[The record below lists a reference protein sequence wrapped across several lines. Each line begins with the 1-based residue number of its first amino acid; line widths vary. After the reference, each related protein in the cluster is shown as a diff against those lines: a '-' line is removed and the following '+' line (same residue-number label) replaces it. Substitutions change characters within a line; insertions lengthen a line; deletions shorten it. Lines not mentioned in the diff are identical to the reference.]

1 MADHPTI
8 STVYDLASPT
18 LPTTAV
24 TRRSLLGGAGIA
36 VGAAVLA
43 SPPGMSGVAPA
54 AAQTVGVGMEARP
67 LDAAFKRRAFEVR
80 AACASNNE

>member
-8 STVYDLASPT
+8 STEYDLASPT

-43 SPPGMSGVAPA
+43 SPPGMS
-54 AAQTVGVGMEARP
+54 
-67 LDAAFKRRAFEVR
+67 
-80 AACASNNE
+80 